1 MKNNQS
7 KWSFFRLPSKAPLS
21 QQEVQ
26 YWKNN
31 LKKILK
37 VGLEFEFNLPN
48 KENGSCKG
56 DSSTCPCIY
65 LSLDNKCWQKCIN
78 AKDCLTSAKNAK
90 DINLCQNVTGTC
102 EPEHCATCAHFK
114 IKCSGIS
121 CPNFVSYCFVCDD
134 YKKDCNECQYLYDP
148 NKNPNNIRKQ
158 LNKELRPNN
167 TYGLINETGVHSITT
182 DGSLLGE
189 KGAEIITVGRRVD
202 YWEFYK
208 MAKNI
213 NDRTVARGGYLN
225 ERCSTHMHLLASYYG
240 KLIPNSEKSSIPVKV
255 SELEKDMP
263 EIILA
268 NLHQLVRRYQ
278 NAMTWMMMG
287 LNTSNKLTRW
297 EKFRVSVLPISAIL
311 NSMVDVK
318 DQVANKAGG
327 TKYGWINY
335 NQVAFNE
342 TGDIKRFHVEFRA
355 CDGLLSHSAIAAIAC
370 MYYALLIK
378 AVEISRYGVVEIGDK
393 SWLDQAQIVKKCLLN
408 NMKGYQDGDRF
419 SDTSAL
425 TPYYGLLIEESLEL
439 VQQLKHILIQ
449 IGPAYEVLEKL
460 AEKPIALRRCE
471 GHPWKQIEDDLSVI
485 MNKEGY
491 IEETIREII
500 DLRHISEC
508 KNFDEWVNNVM
519 HILNE
524 RKDPKIDNNI
534 LNLKDLITKFVDTR
548 RNDGELVWSNPIGA
562 PVFI

>member
-1 MKNNQS
+1 MKNNQRN
-7 KWSFFRLPSKAPLS
+7 WTFFHLPSRAPLS
-21 QQEVQ
+21 SQEVQ
-26 YWKNN
+26 YWKNS

-48 KENGSCKG
+48 KENGTCKG
-56 DSSTCPCIY
+56 DSDTCPCTN
-65 LSLDNKCWQKCIN
+65 LSLENECWQKCIN
-78 AKDCLTSAKNAK
+78 TEECFSSAKNI
-90 DINLCQNVTGTC
+90 DLCQNITGTC
-102 EPEHCATCAHFK
+102 EEEQCATCDHFK
-114 IKCSGIS
+114 VKCSGIF
-121 CPNFVSYCFVCDD
+121 CPNFISYCFICKEYRRDCDHC
-134 YKKDCNECQYLYDP
+134 KYLYDP
-148 NKNPNNIRKQ
+148 NKNPSNIRKQ

-189 KGAEIITVGRRVD
+189 KGAEIITVGRRID

-213 NDRTVARGGYLN
+213 NERTVTRGGYLN
-225 ERCSTHMHLLASYYG
+225 ERCSIHMHLLASYYG

-263 EIILA
+263 EVILA

-287 LNTSNKLTRW
+287 LDDPDHLTRW

-311 NSMVDVK
+311 NPMIEVK
-318 DQVANKAGG
+318 DQVASNAGG
-327 TKYGWINY
+327 NKYGWINY
-335 NQVAFNE
+335 NQVAFGEN
-342 TGDIKRFHVEFRA
+342 GAVKRFHVEFRA
-355 CDGLLSHSAIAAIAC
+355 CDSLLSHSAIAAIAC

-378 AVEISRYGVVEIGDK
+378 AVEISRYGVVEIGNKD
-393 SWLDQAQIVKKCLLN
+393 WLNHAQKVKDCLLN

-419 SDTSAL
+419 GNTKNLSPHYDLL
-425 TPYYGLLIEESLEL
+425 TGESLEL
-439 VQQLKHILIQ
+439 VRQLKHILIQ

-471 GHPWKQIEDDLSVI
+471 GQSWEEIEDNLKVLI
-485 MNKEGY
+485 NEEGHL
-491 IEETIREII
+491 ENLIREVI

-508 KNFDEWVNNVM
+508 KNITEWIETVNDLIIN
-519 HILNE
+519 
-524 RKDPKIDNNI
+524 KQDPNIDNAGP
-534 LNLKDLITKFVDTR
+534 NLSDIIAKFVDTK